1 MSIGTFAWS
10 YALTLPVHIQRCTM
24 IDNVLHHNRLLS
36 ARKRAITLGES
47 IVTVGR
53 SASHVLFGFRR
64 YVLVVYRYC
73 RDGQT

>member
-1 MSIGTFAWS
+1 
-10 YALTLPVHIQRCTM
+10 M